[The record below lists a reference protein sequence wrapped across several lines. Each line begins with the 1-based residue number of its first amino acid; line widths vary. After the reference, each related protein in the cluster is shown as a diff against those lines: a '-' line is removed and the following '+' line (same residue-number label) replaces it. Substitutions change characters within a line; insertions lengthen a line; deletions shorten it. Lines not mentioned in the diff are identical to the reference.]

1 MATTIAEIPPVKA
14 ALSAARIGTYEVA
27 AGIIDPATGIADPT
41 NTQALELYAWNALV
55 SGALLMPLH
64 VCEVV
69 VRNAVSEA
77 LEAKYGANWPWDTGF
92 ELSLPNPTVGYNPR
106 RDLQT
111 ARKGVPT
118 TGKVIPE
125 LKFVFWQK
133 LFTARYDKRLWD
145 SHLPTVLPHIGVG
158 ATLTVAKAR
167 QRIYDDLEKIR
178 KLRNRIAHHEPVIAR
193 NLQDD
198 FQRID
203 ELIRFRCHDTAGWM
217 RNNQQAVTLI
227 AARP

>member
-27 AGIIDPATGIADPT
+27 AGIIDPATGAPDPT
-41 NTQALELYAWNALV
+41 STQALELYAWNALV

-77 LEAKYGANWPWDTGF
+77 LEARYGANWPWSSGF
-92 ELSLPNPTVGYNPR
+92 ELSLPNPAVGYNPR
-106 RDLQT
+106 RDLQS
-111 ARKGVPT
+111 ARKGVAT

-145 SHLPTVLPHIGVG
+145 NYLPALLPNIGVG
-158 ATLTVAKAR
+158 AALTVAQAR
-167 QRIYDDLEKIR
+167 QRVYDDLEQIR
-178 KLRNRIAHHEPVIAR
+178 KLRNRIAHHEPIITR
-193 NLQDD
+193 NLQND

-203 ELIRFRCHDTAGWM
+203 ELVQFRCHDTAGWM
-217 RNNQQAVTLI
+217 RNNQQALTLI

>member
-1 MATTIAEIPPVKA
+1 MATTIAEILPVKT
-14 ALSAARIGTYEVA
+14 ALSAARLSTYEVA
-27 AGIIDPATGIADPT
+27 AGIIDPVTGISDPT
-41 NTQALELYAWNALV
+41 NTQALELYGWNALV

-69 VRNAVSEA
+69 LRNAVSEA
-77 LEAKYGANWPWDTGF
+77 LEAKYGINWPWDTSF
-92 ELSLPNPTVGYNPR
+92 ELSLPNPAVGYNPR
-106 RDLQT
+106 RDLQS
-111 ARKGVPT
+111 ARNRVLT

-145 SHLPTVLPHIGVG
+145 GYLPIVLPNIGIG
-158 ATLTVAKAR
+158 SAMTVAKAR
-167 QRIYDDLEKIR
+167 QRVYDDLEKIR
-178 KLRNRIAHHEPVIAR
+178 KLRNRIAHHEPIIAR

-198 FQRID
+198 LQRID
-203 ELIRFRCHDTAGWM
+203 ELIRFRCQDTAGWM

>member
-1 MATTIAEIPPVKA
+1 MATTIAEIQPVKT

-27 AGIIDPATGIADPT
+27 VGIIDAATGVADPNST
-41 NTQALELYAWNALV
+41 KALELYAWNALV

-69 VRNAVSEA
+69 VRNAVSDA
-77 LEAKYGANWPWDTGF
+77 LEAKYGNRWPWSSSF
-92 ELSLPNPTVGYNPR
+92 ELSLPNPQGGFNPR
-106 RDLQT
+106 RDLQR
-111 ARKGVPT
+111 ARHGAPT

-125 LKFVFWQK
+125 LTFAFWQK

-145 SHLPTVLPHIGVG
+145 TYLPTVLPNSG
-158 ATLTVAKAR
+158 ANAALTVAQAR
-167 QRIYDDLEKIR
+167 QRVYDDLEHIR
-178 KLRNRIAHHEPVIAR
+178 RLRNRIAHHEPVIVR
-193 NLQDD
+193 NLMDD

-203 ELIRFRCHDTAGWM
+203 ELVQFRCIDTAGWM
-217 RNNQQAVTLI
+217 RNNQQAVALI

>member
-1 MATTIAEIPPVKA
+1 MAEIPPIKA

-27 AGIIDPATGIADPT
+27 AGIIDPVTGTPDPT
-41 NTQALELYAWNALV
+41 RTQALELYAWNALV

-64 VCEVV
+64 ICEVV

-77 LEAKYGANWPWDTGF
+77 LEATYGVNWPWSTSF
-92 ELSLPNPTVGYNPR
+92 ERSLPYPPVGYNPR
-106 RDLQT
+106 RDLQN
-111 ARKGVPT
+111 ARKGATT

-145 SHLPTVLPHIGVG
+145 GHLPTVLPNIGAG
-158 ATLTVAKAR
+158 SALTVAKAR
-167 QRIYDDLEKIR
+167 QRVYDDLEHIR
-178 KLRNRIAHHEPVIAR
+178 KLRNRIAHHEPIIAR
-193 NLQDD
+193 NLHGD

-203 ELIRFRCHDTAGWM
+203 ELVQFRCHHTARWM
-217 RNNQQAVTLI
+217 RNNQHAVALI
-227 AARP
+227 AAKP